1 MKKVIALYLMLTSL
15 CMSIAYAQQPSDKRV
30 LTNPELRQ
38 LANYCDSLQ
47 RELKSIYKLE
57 LKKKH

>member
-1 MKKVIALYLMLTSL
+1 
-15 CMSIAYAQQPSDKRV
+15 MSIAYAQQPSDKRV